1 MTSKMKKLKIYLLL
15 LLVGGVVA
23 SCDMDKM
30 PHDSIP
36 EDEAFTGPE
45 DFSRFD
51 ATLYAYLRS
60 TVYGDSYTAPE
71 LQCDGFNAVTGFTG
85 NLSSLYSW
93 SFTDEESTV
102 STVYGNYQAI
112 IANCNFIIDGY
123 NNCDTTNTIIFT
135 EEGKREMKNVKG
147 DAFFLR
153 AYSLYNLAQYFCR
166 DYDESLLD
174 QPNSGVSYRLDYN
187 PSSDSHTYPARKTMR
202 ETYKQITND
211 IDSAAKYITREGEMG
226 AIYVTRDAI
235 LALQAR
241 VALTMGDYD
250 LAIRSAEELINGG
263 NYWIAG
269 SVADLEDMWH
279 NDGTQESILQL
290 RTSSLSELPLQTGVR
305 YLPAEVGTAPDYIP
319 TQAMLDYFSDED
331 FRKDV
336 YFMRDEITT
345 TMGTGFVTMF
355 NKYEDRGKLYDDYQR
370 ESARFTVEP
379 KLFRITEM
387 YLIAAEA
394 YYQLGKTDLAKKW
407 LNTVMINRF
416 GDFDPE
422 NTADYYTDVMEG
434 IKDERFRE
442 FMGEGMRLF
451 DLKRWN
457 DGVTR
462 GTPQQMEIVTEG
474 ADGEETTLVDIV
486 MSPGANTTQLNKQA
500 GDNRFVWPIPRQEVD
515 ANPQVVQNPGY

>member
-30 PHDSIP
+30 PYDSIP
-36 EDEAFTGPE
+36 EDEAFTTPE

-60 TVYGDSYTAPE
+60 TTYGDSYTAPE

-85 NLSSLYSW
+85 SLNSMYSW
-93 SFTDEESTV
+93 SFTDEEGTV

-112 IANCNFIIDGY
+112 IANCNFIIEGY
-123 NNCDTTNTIIFT
+123 NACDTTNTIIFT
-135 EEGKREMKNVKG
+135 EEGKKEMKNVKG

-166 DYDESLLD
+166 DYDDALLD

-211 IDSAAKYITREGEMG
+211 LDSATKYITREGEMG
-226 AIYVTRDAI
+226 AIKVTKDAI
-235 LALQAR
+235 LALRAR
-241 VALTMGDYD
+241 VALTTGDYS
-250 LAIRSAEELINGG
+250 LAIESAEELINGG

-269 SVADLEDMWH
+269 SIADLEDMWH

-290 RTSSLSELPLQTGVR
+290 RTSNQSELPLQTGVR
-305 YLPAEVGTAPDYIP
+305 YLPTEEGSAPDYVP
-319 TQAMLDYFSDED
+319 TQALLDFFSDED

-345 TMGTGFVTMF
+345 TRGTGMVYMF
-355 NKYEDRGKLYDDYQR
+355 NKYEDRGALYDDYQR
-370 ESARFTVEP
+370 EAARFTVEP

-394 YYQLGKTDLAKKW
+394 YAQLGETQKAKDM
-407 LNTVMINRF
+407 LDAVMINRI
-416 GDFDPE
+416 GDFDPS
-422 NTADYYTDVMEG
+422 NTAPYYTDVMQG
-434 IKDERFRE
+434 IKDERRRE
-442 FMGEGMRLF
+442 FLGEGMRLF

-462 GTPQQMEIVTEG
+462 GTPQQMDVEG
-474 ADGEETTLVDIV
+474 ELVDIAQ
-486 MSPGANTTQLNKQA
+486 SPGANTTQLVREA
-500 GDNRFVWPIPRQEVD
+500 GNDRFVWPIPRQEID

>member
-1 MTSKMKKLKIYLLL
+1 MTSKMKKIKIYLLL

-30 PHDSIP
+30 PYDSIP
-36 EDEAFTGPE
+36 EDEAFTTPE

-51 ATLYAYLRS
+51 ATLYAYLRR
-60 TVYGDSYTAPE
+60 TTYGDSYTAPE

-85 NLSSLYSW
+85 SLNSMYSW

-112 IANCNFIIDGY
+112 IANCNFIIEGY

-135 EEGKREMKNVKG
+135 EEGKKEMKNVKG

-241 VALTMGDYD
+241 VALTMGEYR
-250 LAIRSAEELINGG
+250 LAIQAAEKLINGG
-263 NYWIAG
+263 NYWIA
-269 SVADLEDMWH
+269 SSIADLEDMWH

-290 RTSSLSELPLQTGVR
+290 RTSNQSELPLQTGVR
-305 YLPAEVGTAPDYIP
+305 YLPTEEGSAPDYVP
-319 TQAMLDYFSDED
+319 TQALLDFFSDED

-336 YFMRDEITT
+336 VY
-345 TMGTGFVTMF
+345 MF

-370 ESARFTVEP
+370 EAARFTVEP

-394 YYQLGKTDLAKKW
+394 YAQLGETQKAKDM
-407 LNTVMINRF
+407 LDAVMINRI
-416 GDFDPE
+416 GDFDPS
-422 NTADYYTDVMEG
+422 NTAPYYTDVMQG
-434 IKDERFRE
+434 IKDERRRE
-442 FMGEGMRLF
+442 FLGEGMRLF

-462 GTPQQMEIVTEG
+462 GTPQQMDVEG
-474 ADGEETTLVDIV
+474 EFVDIAQ
-486 MSPGANTTQLNKQA
+486 SPGANTTQLVREA
-500 GDNRFVWPIPRQEVD
+500 GNDRFVWPIPRQEID

>member
-1 MTSKMKKLKIYLLL
+1 MTSKMKKIKIYLLL

-30 PHDSIP
+30 PYDSIP
-36 EDEAFTGPE
+36 EDEAFTTPE

-51 ATLYAYLRS
+51 ATLYAYLRR
-60 TVYGDSYTAPE
+60 TTYGDSYTAPE

-85 NLSSLYSW
+85 SLNSMYSW

-112 IANCNFIIDGY
+112 IANCNFIIEGY

-135 EEGKREMKNVKG
+135 EEGKKEMKNVKG

-187 PSSDSHTYPARKTMR
+187 PSSDSHTYP
-202 ETYKQITND
+202 E
-211 IDSAAKYITREGEMG
+211 
-226 AIYVTRDAI
+226 
-235 LALQAR
+235 AR
-241 VALTMGDYD
+241 VALTMGEYR
-250 LAIRSAEELINGG
+250 LAIQAAEKLINGG
-263 NYWIAG
+263 NYWIA
-269 SVADLEDMWH
+269 SSIADLEDMWH

-290 RTSSLSELPLQTGVR
+290 RTSNQSELPLQTGVR
-305 YLPAEVGTAPDYIP
+305 YLPTEEGSAPDYVP
-319 TQAMLDYFSDED
+319 TQALLDFFSDED

-345 TMGTGFVTMF
+345 TRGTGMVYMF

-370 ESARFTVEP
+370 EAARFTVEP

-394 YYQLGKTDLAKKW
+394 YAQLGETQKAKDM
-407 LNTVMINRF
+407 LDAVMINRI
-416 GDFDPE
+416 GDFDPS
-422 NTADYYTDVMEG
+422 NTAPYYTDVMQG
-434 IKDERFRE
+434 IKDERRRE
-442 FMGEGMRLF
+442 FLGEGMRLF

-462 GTPQQMEIVTEG
+462 GTPQQMDVEG
-474 ADGEETTLVDIV
+474 EFVDIAQ
-486 MSPGANTTQLNKQA
+486 SPGANTTQLVREA
-500 GDNRFVWPIPRQEVD
+500 GNDRFVWPIPRQEID

>member
-1 MTSKMKKLKIYLLL
+1 MKKLKIYLLL

-30 PHDSIP
+30 PYDSIP
-36 EDEAFTGPE
+36 EDEAFTTPD

-51 ATLYAYLRS
+51 ATLYSYLRS

-93 SFTDEESTV
+93 SFTDEETTV
-102 STVYGNYQAI
+102 STVYGNFQAV

-147 DAFFLR
+147 DAFFMR

-235 LALQAR
+235 LALKAR
-241 VALTMGDYD
+241 VALTMGEYR
-250 LAIRSAEELINGG
+250 LAIQAAEELINGG

-319 TQAMLDYFSDED
+319 TQAMLDYFRDDD

-394 YYQLGKTDLAKKW
+394 YYQLGETDLAKDK

-416 GDFDPE
+416 GDFDDE
-422 NTADYYTDVMEG
+422 NTADYYTDVMQG

-457 DGVTR
+457 DDVTR

-486 MSPGANTTQLNKQA
+486 MSPGANTTQLKKQA